1 MQLIKLFISF
11 SLIGL
16 FAFGG
21 GYSALSVMEDLIV
34 KKFNFLTSSEF
45 WKIVGIAQV
54 TPGPIALNIATFVGA
69 KLSGVIGAIISTLA
83 VIFFPTIL
91 TFLLILLY
99 KKASD
104 NRIVKGIFESLQKMI
119 PVLIILSL
127 VSLFSDVVSQLKY
140 VIILAIAFLVIF
152 IFPKISVLLKIL
164 FVGFVSILLYM
175 FILV

>member
-69 KLSGVIGAIISTLA
+69 KLSGIIGAIISTSA
-83 VIFFPTIL
+83 VIFFPTL
-91 TFLLILLY
+91 LSFLLILLY

-104 NRIVKGIFESLQKMI
+104 NRIVKDIFESLQKMI

-127 VSLFSDVVSQLKY
+127 VSLFSDVISQLKY
-140 VIILAIAFLVIF
+140 LIILTIAFLVIF

-175 FILV
+175 FILL